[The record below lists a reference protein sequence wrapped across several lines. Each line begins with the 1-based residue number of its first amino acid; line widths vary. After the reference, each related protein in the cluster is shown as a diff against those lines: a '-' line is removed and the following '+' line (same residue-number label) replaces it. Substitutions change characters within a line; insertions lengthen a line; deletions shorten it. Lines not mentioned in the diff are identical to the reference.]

1 MGCGDSLNSSAKL
14 LIRMVRYADA
24 VTHPTVILDGDRHSP
39 FTIHH
44 SPFTIH
50 QLMKYGLALHTSS
63 PALGLA
69 ISSNADDV
77 RCQTWDLGRETSNYL
92 HPYLLEFL
100 SPQTWPDLGW
110 IAVANGPGGFTGT
123 RLAVVTARTLGQQ
136 LNLPVFTISSL
147 AAIAW
152 QSSQVGLIAISMP
165 AQRGEVFG
173 AVYSLNIDSP
183 TERLCQRQELTT
195 ILPDTVFSAT
205 DWDAQLAHFNPSHHH
220 IIPQSANLAD
230 TVVGVLALARI
241 AADRGERPDWSNAI
255 PFYGQHPIVTSS
267 IGK

>member
-1 MGCGDSLNSSAKL
+1 
-14 LIRMVRYADA
+14 
-24 VTHPTVILDGDRHSP
+24 
-39 FTIHH
+39 
-44 SPFTIH
+44 
-50 QLMKYGLALHTSS
+50 MKYGLALHTSS

-77 RCQTWDLGRETSNYL
+77 RCQTWDLGRGTSNYL

-100 SPQTWPDLGW
+100 KPQTWQDLSW

-136 LNLPVFTISSL
+136 LNIPVLTISSL

-152 QSSQVGLIAISMP
+152 QFQQFGSIAISMP

-173 AVYSLNIDSP
+173 AVYHLDSDSP
-183 TERLCQRQELTT
+183 TERLCQRQKLKP
-195 ILPDTVFSAT
+195 ILADSVFSAT
-205 DWDAQLAHFNPSHHH
+205 DWDTYLADLNPDYHH

-241 AADRGERPDWSNAI
+241 SYDRGERPDWSNAI
-255 PFYGQHPIVTSS
+255 PFYGQHPVVTSS

>member
-1 MGCGDSLNSSAKL
+1 
-14 LIRMVRYADA
+14 
-24 VTHPTVILDGDRHSP
+24 
-39 FTIHH
+39 
-44 SPFTIH
+44 
-50 QLMKYGLALHTSS
+50 MKYGLALHTSS

-92 HPYLLEFL
+92 HPHLLEFL
-100 SPQTWPDLGW
+100 SPQTWQDLGW

-136 LNLPVFTISSL
+136 LNIPVLTISSL

-152 QSSQVGLIAISMP
+152 QSQQVGSIAISMP

-173 AVYSLNIDSP
+173 AVYDLNP
-183 TERLCQRQELTT
+183 NRQELTT
-195 ILPDTVFSAT
+195 ILPDTIFSAT
-205 DWDAQLAHFNPSHHH
+205 DWDTYLADFNPSHHH
-220 IIPQSANLAD
+220 VIPQSANLAD
-230 TVVGVLALARI
+230 TVVGVLALARS
-241 AADRGERPDWSNAI
+241 AYDRGERPDWSNAI

>member
-1 MGCGDSLNSSAKL
+1 
-14 LIRMVRYADA
+14 
-24 VTHPTVILDGDRHSP
+24 
-39 FTIHH
+39 
-44 SPFTIH
+44 
-50 QLMKYGLALHTSS
+50 MKYGLALHTSS

-69 ISSNADDV
+69 ISTNLDDV

-92 HPYLLEFL
+92 HPYLLDFL
-100 SPQTWPDLGW
+100 TPQTWQDLDW

-136 LNLPVFTISSL
+136 LQLPVLTISSL

-152 QSSQVGLIAISMP
+152 QSQQVGTVAISMP

-173 AVYSLNIDSP
+173 AVYNLRGDDH
-183 TERLCQRQELTT
+183 TLTT
-195 ILPDTVFSAT
+195 ILPDTVFSAAN
-205 DWDAQLAHFNPSHHH
+205 WDRQLALLNPLHHQ

-241 AADRGERPDWSNAI
+241 AHDRGDRSDWSMAL
-255 PFYGQHPIVTSS
+255 PFYGQHPILPS
-267 IGK
+267 

>member
-1 MGCGDSLNSSAKL
+1 
-14 LIRMVRYADA
+14 
-24 VTHPTVILDGDRHSP
+24 
-39 FTIHH
+39 
-44 SPFTIH
+44 
-50 QLMKYGLALHTSS
+50 MKYGLALHTSS

-77 RCQTWDLGRETSNYL
+77 RCQSWDLGRETSNYL

-100 SPQTWPDLGW
+100 SPQRWQDIGW
-110 IAVANGPGGFTGT
+110 LAVANGPGGFTGT
-123 RLAVVTARTLGQQ
+123 RLAIVTARTLGQQ
-136 LNLPVFTISSL
+136 LDLPVFTISSL

-152 QSSQVGLIAISMP
+152 QSQQVGSLAISMP

-173 AVYSLNIDSP
+173 AVYHIN
-183 TERLCQRQELTT
+183 TKRQELAT
-195 ILPDTVFSAT
+195 ILPDTVFSSA
-205 DWDAQLAHFNPSHHH
+205 DWDAQLANLNPSHHQ

-230 TVVGVLALARI
+230 TVMGVLTLARI
-241 AADRGERPDWSNAI
+241 AYNRGDRPDWAMAV

>member
-1 MGCGDSLNSSAKL
+1 
-14 LIRMVRYADA
+14 
-24 VTHPTVILDGDRHSP
+24 
-39 FTIHH
+39 
-44 SPFTIH
+44 
-50 QLMKYGLALHTSS
+50 MKYGLALHTSS

-69 ISSNADDV
+69 ISSNADDL

-100 SPQTWPDLGW
+100 SPQTWQDLGW

-136 LNLPVFTISSL
+136 LNIPVLTISSL

-152 QSSQVGLIAISMP
+152 QSQQVGSIAISMS

-173 AVYSLNIDSP
+173 AVYDLN
-183 TERLCQRQELTT
+183 LNRQELTT
-195 ILPDTVFSAT
+195 ILPDTIFSAT
-205 DWDAQLAHFNPSHHH
+205 DWDTYLADFNPSHHH
-220 IIPQSANLAD
+220 VIPQSANLAD

-241 AADRGERPDWSNAI
+241 AYDRGERPDWSNAI

>member
-1 MGCGDSLNSSAKL
+1 
-14 LIRMVRYADA
+14 
-24 VTHPTVILDGDRHSP
+24 
-39 FTIHH
+39 
-44 SPFTIH
+44 
-50 QLMKYGLALHTSS
+50 MKYGLALHTSS

-69 ISSNADDV
+69 ISSNADDL

-92 HPYLLEFL
+92 HSHLLEFL
-100 SPQTWPDLGW
+100 SPQTWQDLAW
-110 IAVANGPGGFTGT
+110 LAVANGPGGFTGT

-152 QSSQVGLIAISMP
+152 QSQQVGSIAISMP

-173 AVYSLNIDSP
+173 AIYNRTIDH
-183 TERLCQRQELTT
+183 QALTT

-205 DWDAQLAHFNPSHHH
+205 DWDTQLAHFQPLYHH

-241 AADRGERPDWSNAI
+241 AYDRAERPDWSTAI
-255 PFYGQHPIVTSS
+255 PFYGQHPIVNSS

>member
-1 MGCGDSLNSSAKL
+1 MS
-14 LIRMVRYADA
+14 
-24 VTHPTVILDGDRHSP
+24 
-39 FTIHH
+39 IHH
-44 SPFTIH
+44 PPSTIH
-50 QLMKYGLALHTSS
+50 QFMKYGLALHTSS
-63 PALGLA
+63 PALGFA
-69 ISSNADDV
+69 IGSNADDV
-77 RCQTWDLGRETSNYL
+77 RSQTWDLGRETSNYL

-100 SPQTWPDLGW
+100 SPQTWQDLGW

-152 QSSQVGLIAISMP
+152 QSSQVDSLAKPLLGNIAISMP

-173 AVYSLNIDSP
+173 AVYNLNH
-183 TERLCQRQELTT
+183 QELTT

-205 DWDAQLAHFNPSHHH
+205 DWNTQLDHFQPSHHH
-220 IIPQSANLAD
+220 VIPQSANLAD

-241 AADRGERPDWSNAI
+241 AYDRGERPDWSNAI
-255 PFYGQHPIVTSS
+255 PFYGQHPIVTLS

>member
-1 MGCGDSLNSSAKL
+1 
-14 LIRMVRYADA
+14 MVRYADA
-24 VTHPTVILDGDRHSP
+24 VTHPTVILDGD
-39 FTIHH
+39 HH
-44 SPFTIH
+44 PPFTIH
-50 QLMKYGLALHTSS
+50 QFMKYGLALHTSS

-69 ISSNADDV
+69 ISSNADDL

-100 SPQTWPDLGW
+100 SPQTWQDLGW

-136 LNLPVFTISSL
+136 LNIPVFTISSL

-152 QSSQVGLIAISMP
+152 QFQQVGSIAISMP

-173 AVYSLNIDSP
+173 AVYNLDID
-183 TERLCQRQELTT
+183 LQELTT
-195 ILPDTVFSAT
+195 ILADSVFSSA
-205 DWDAQLAHFNPSHHH
+205 DWDVHLAEFNPSHHH
-220 IIPQSANLAD
+220 VILQSANLAD
-230 TVVGVLALARI
+230 TVAGVLALARI
-241 AADRGERPDWSNAI
+241 AFDRGENPDWSNAV

>member
-1 MGCGDSLNSSAKL
+1 
-14 LIRMVRYADA
+14 
-24 VTHPTVILDGDRHSP
+24 
-39 FTIHH
+39 
-44 SPFTIH
+44 
-50 QLMKYGLALHTSS
+50 MKYGLALHTSS

-100 SPQTWPDLGW
+100 SPQTWQDLAW

-152 QSSQVGLIAISMP
+152 QSQQVGSIAISMP

-173 AVYSLNIDSP
+173 AVYSLNID
-183 TERLCQRQELTT
+183 RQELTT

-205 DWDAQLAHFNPSHHH
+205 DWDTQLAHFNPSYHRV
-220 IIPQSANLAD
+220 IPQSANLAD

-241 AADRGERPDWSNAI
+241 AHDRGERPEWSNAI